1 MHTLIIALL
10 AGITVASIG
19 GAVVLLIRNR
29 KDARVARQRALGQTD
44 IIAILG
50 TADAQPRESDKV
62 ALLDSV
68 QRLGKRVSGGQA
80 SITLREQLAA
90 AGWHQPSAA
99 SVYLGAKAAM
109 FLIGLVLFALV
120 LLPLDVSLAV
130 RVLVALFGAAI
141 LSFVPNFVVSHRR
154 SKRRKNVDR
163 HLPDAVDLL
172 EICVSSGMG
181 LDSAWA
187 AVSDEIRGVSQIF
200 ADEME
205 LTTLESSLG
214 VPRADALRHMAKRTG
229 VEDLSSLVALIVQA
243 DHLGASIA
251 DALTTFARGLREMR
265 AQRAEESA
273 EKMSVKLM
281 FPMVLFI
288 FPALLLVMVG
298 PAVLQ
303 LVKVIGAP

>member
-1 MHTLIIALL
+1 MPTIIIAVLVGLTVMSL
-10 AGITVASIG
+10 AGATLLVA
-19 GAVVLLIRNR
+19 LKRR
-29 KDARVARQRALGQTD
+29 DDRVARMRALGQAAEVGVAEPAEESTD
-44 IIAILG
+44 GQRL
-50 TADAQPRESDKV
+50 V
-62 ALLDSV
+62 DSV
-68 QRLGKRVSGGQA
+68 QRLGRKVSGGRA
-80 SITLREQLAA
+80 SITLKEQLAA
-90 AGWHQPSAA
+90 AGWHQPAAA

-109 FLIGLVLFALV
+109 FLLGLVLFVVV
-120 LLPLDVSLAV
+120 LLPLDLSLGV
-130 RVLVALFGAAI
+130 RIMVALFGAAV
-141 LSFVPNFVVSHRR
+141 LSFVPNFIVSHRR

-187 AVSDEIRGVSQIF
+187 AVSDEIRGVSEVF

-205 LTTLESSLG
+205 LTTLETSLG

-251 DALTTFARGLREMR
+251 DALTTFARGLREVR
-265 AQRAEESA
+265 SQRAEESA

-281 FPMVLFI
+281 FPMVIFI
-288 FPALLLVMVG
+288 FPSLLLVMVG

>member
-1 MHTLIIALL
+1 LNLLIIALL
-10 AGITVASIG
+10 VGCAVTSLG
-19 GAVVLLIRNR
+19 GAVLMLVRHR
-29 KDARVARQRALGQTD
+29 RDARVSRMRALGQAAE
-44 IIAILG
+44 IAILG
-50 TADAQPRESDKV
+50 TAEVEQMPLLESM
-62 ALLDSV
+62 
-68 QRLGKRVSGGQA
+68 QRLGARVSRGEA
-80 SITLREQLAA
+80 STSLREQLAA
-90 AGWHQPSAA
+90 AGWHQAHAA

-109 FLIGLVLFALV
+109 FIVGLLLFAVL
-120 LLPLDVSLAV
+120 LLPLELSLPLRA
-130 RVLVALFGAAI
+130 LSALFGAAV

-154 SKRRKNVDR
+154 TQRRKSVDK

-187 AVSDEIRGVSQIF
+187 AVSDEIRGVSAIF

-243 DHLGASIA
+243 EHLGASIA
-251 DALTTFARGLREMR
+251 DALTTFARGLREVR

-303 LVKVIGAP
+303 LVKVIGVPG